1 MVGQK
6 IRAFIAADLSI
17 NTAVCCFN
25 NGVACHPVFIGR
37 AVSIVGVIA
46 CAAFHAVCTQAAI
59 QNVVAAVA
67 QELVIQ
73 LIAKSVQIG
82 CAQKH
87 APFQVRDQMNI
98 QAGFNGVVATSRS
111 LDNHIASIIHHIG
124 VITATTLHVVTT
136 CTAIQ
141 AIIILATQKRII
153 PAQAKKGAATV
164 VGSQNI
170 VQLITRGHRIPG
182 AFQQA

>member
-1 MVGQK
+1 
-6 IRAFIAADLSI
+6 
-17 NTAVCCFN
+17 
-25 NGVACHPVFIGR
+25 
-37 AVSIVGVIA
+37 
-46 CAAFHAVCTQAAI
+46 
-59 QNVVAAVA
+59 
-67 QELVIQ
+67 
-73 LIAKSVQIG
+73 
-82 CAQKH
+82 
-87 APFQVRDQMNI
+87 MNI

-182 AFQQA
+182 AF